1 MDPITGAAVITAGAN
16 LVGGLFGA
24 RSSKKIADKDRKE
37 SARQFNL
44 MREDNANATQ
54 IRVADALK
62 AGINPL
68 AALGISQNVSPT
80 VHAGGGYDNSGEIM
94 ANSIAGAGSAIG
106 KAMADKAADDMNYDS
121 QSKELD
127 LEGKRLENRIL
138 QARLDSLTPSS
149 PGNTMNVV
157 PQNRVLEGESLVFRP
172 AYDMEG
178 RPRLVINQDVLEGD
192 SDNPGYISTIA
203 TMYINGDIDH
213 LTGKLSKDAA
223 EKVRWLYHEST
234 GRDLW
239 NWQDMYVSPTEA
251 AAAAAMF
258 GSGFLPVKGVKND

>member
-1 MDPITGAAVITAGAN
+1 MDPIVAASLISAGSN
-16 LVGGLFGA
+16 IVGGLLGSSSA
-24 RSSKKIADKDRKE
+24 RSASKAATKE
-37 SARQFNL
+37 AARQFNL
-44 MREDNANATQ
+44 QREDNANATQ

-138 QARLDSLTPSS
+138 QARLDSLTLSS

-157 PQNRVLEGESLVFRP
+157 PQNRALEGESLVFRP
-172 AYDMEG
+172 AYDMQG

-213 LTGKLSKDAA
+213 VTGQLSRDAA

-239 NWQDMYVSPTEA
+239 NWEDMYISPTEA

-258 GSGFLPVKGVKND
+258 ARGVS

>member
-1 MDPITGAAVITAGAN
+1 MSDLGDIGGSLISAGASI
-16 LVGGLFGA
+16 FGSGRA
-24 RSSKKIADKDRKE
+24 SKE
-37 SARQFNL
+37 SARNRAEAIRQFNL
-44 MREDNANATQ
+44 QRQDNANATQ

-68 AALGISQNVSPT
+68 AALGVSQNVSPT
-80 VHAGGGYDNSGEIM
+80 IHSGGTS
-94 ANSIAGAGSAIG
+94 GAGEMIADAGSHLG
-106 KAMADKAADDMNYDS
+106 KAVEKAFANKAADDMEYDS
-121 QSKELD
+121 KSKELD
-127 LEGKRLENRIL
+127 LEGKRLENDIL
-138 QARLDSLTPSS
+138 RSRLNALTDNS
-149 PGNTMNVV
+149 PGSEMNTV
-157 PQNRVLEGESLVFRP
+157 PGRALDGEALVFRP
-172 AYDMEG
+172 AYDMQG

-203 TMYINGDIDH
+203 TMYKNGDIDH

-239 NWQDMYVSPTEA
+239 NWEDMYISPTEA

-258 GSGFLPVKGVKND
+258 ARGVS